1 VFSPFSGL
9 FDASETSD
17 PPLATASAAESM
29 PQSARICGKKRLAR
43 PFLSKVSGFSAAQ
56 SKTKG
61 ETGGVFKSAMLLFL
75 LLLVLFWAVVPG
87 LIAGW
92 MLHERGRRFWR
103 GLLVGAVCGP
113 LGILA
118 TLAFI
123 YFSDRR
129 GARTRRHGRGRAF
142 RVFYDVPVVGRLHV
156 STVWGLAGLATFLC
170 AWMVGGIAY
179 EVYRTDGGDA
189 LSAREASAGLQSDSK
204 PRASQAS
211 PAGAPASEVSDPKQ
225 TANAQSNSSAQLR
238 TSLMGNVA
246 AQPAQPADARAHNS
260 LTQPGQPATPGAPDA
275 SASVSRPGANAHAS
289 SSASVAA
296 NAPTP
301 APTAK
306 APVQGRESAV
316 AEATQALASRGHRV
330 HASVSGDAQT
340 STLSLSGATLTREA
354 GNQLLGNGRLRQAL
368 KSAGVRIVVMVN
380 GQESWT
386 YML

>member
-1 VFSPFSGL
+1 
-9 FDASETSD
+9 
-17 PPLATASAAESM
+17 
-29 PQSARICGKKRLAR
+29 
-43 PFLSKVSGFSAAQ
+43 
-56 SKTKG
+56 
-61 ETGGVFKSAMLLFL
+61 MLLFI

-92 MLHERGRRFWR
+92 MLHERGRSFWR
-103 GLLVGAVCGP
+103 GLLVGALCGP

-129 GARTRRHGRGRAF
+129 VARTRKQGHGRAF

-156 STVWGLAGLATFLC
+156 STVWALAGLATFLC
-170 AWMVGGIAY
+170 AWMIGGIAY
-179 EVYRTDGGDA
+179 EVYWTDRGDV
-189 LSAREASAGLQSDSK
+189 LDARDANAVLQSGSK
-204 PRASQAS
+204 SRSGQAAQAGEPAAADPRQ
-211 PAGAPASEVSDPKQ
+211 PTP
-225 TANAQSNSSAQLR
+225 AQSNTSSQAR
-238 TSLMGNVA
+238 TSLMGNIA
-246 AQPAQPADARAHNS
+246 AQPSQPGGGRADNS
-260 LTQPGQPATPGAPDA
+260 STQPGQPATRSVSDASTVAPRPASGAPEA
-275 SASVSRPGANAHAS
+275 SAGVGGT
-289 SSASVAA
+289 A

-306 APVQGRESAV
+306 APAQGRESAV
-316 AEATQALASRGHRV
+316 AEVTQSLAARGQRV

-354 GNQLLGNGRLRQAL
+354 GNQILGNARLRQAL
-368 KSAGVRIVVMVN
+368 KTAGVRIVVMVN

>member
-1 VFSPFSGL
+1 
-9 FDASETSD
+9 
-17 PPLATASAAESM
+17 
-29 PQSARICGKKRLAR
+29 
-43 PFLSKVSGFSAAQ
+43 
-56 SKTKG
+56 
-61 ETGGVFKSAMLLFL
+61 MLLFL

-92 MLHERGRRFWR
+92 MLHERGRSFGR
-103 GLLVGAVCGP
+103 GLLVGALCGP

-129 GARTRRHGRGRAF
+129 IARTRKHGRGRAF

-156 STVWGLAGLATFLC
+156 STVWALAGLATFLC
-170 AWMVGGIAY
+170 AWMIGGIVY
-179 EVYRTDGGDA
+179 EVYWTDRGETLDA
-189 LSAREASAGLQSDSK
+189 RDATAGLQSGSK
-204 PRASQAS
+204 SRSGQAAHAGE
-211 PAGAPASEVSDPKQ
+211 PAADPKQ
-225 TANAQSNSSAQLR
+225 PMPAQSNTSSQAR
-238 TSLMGNVA
+238 TSLMGNIA
-246 AQPAQPADARAHNS
+246 AQPSQPGGARADNS
-260 LTQPGQPATPGAPDA
+260 STQPGQPATPAGTDASTVAPRPAPGAPEA
-275 SASVSRPGANAHAS
+275 SAGVGGT
-289 SSASVAA
+289 A

-306 APVQGRESAV
+306 APAQGRESAV
-316 AEATQALASRGHRV
+316 AEVTQSLAARGHRV

-354 GNQLLGNGRLRQAL
+354 GNQILGNARLRQAL
-368 KSAGVRIVVMVN
+368 KSVGVRIVVMVN

>member
-1 VFSPFSGL
+1 M
-9 FDASETSD
+9 E
-17 PPLATASAAESM
+17 
-29 PQSARICGKKRLAR
+29 
-43 PFLSKVSGFSAAQ
+43 
-56 SKTKG
+56 
-61 ETGGVFKSAMLLFL
+61 LFL
-75 LLLVLFWAVVPG
+75 LLLALFWAVVPG

-92 MLHERGRRFWR
+92 MLHERGRSFWR

-129 GARTRRHGRGRAF
+129 AARTRKHGRGRAF

-156 STVWGLAGLATFLC
+156 STVWALAGLATFLC
-170 AWMVGGIAY
+170 AWMIGGIAY
-179 EVYRTDGGDA
+179 EVYRIEKGDT
-189 LSAREASAGLQSDSK
+189 LSASEASAGLQTDSK
-204 PRASQAS
+204 PRAGQTA
-211 PAGAPASEVSDPKQ
+211 PAGSPVLGASDPKQ

-238 TSLMGNVA
+238 TALMGNVA
-246 AQPAQPADARAHNS
+246 AQPSQPADARANNS
-260 LTQPGQPATPGAPDA
+260 MTQPGQPATQGAPDS
-275 SASVSRPGANAHAS
+275 SAVSPRADAGAAAS
-289 SSASVAA
+289 SSASGAA
-296 NAPTP
+296 NTPTP

-306 APVQGRESAV
+306 PSAQGRESAV
-316 AEATQALASRGHRV
+316 AEVTQSLAARGHRV
-330 HASVSGDAQT
+330 HASVSGDTQT

-354 GNQLLGNGRLRQAL
+354 GNQILGNGRLRQAL

>member
-1 VFSPFSGL
+1 M
-9 FDASETSD
+9 E
-17 PPLATASAAESM
+17 
-29 PQSARICGKKRLAR
+29 
-43 PFLSKVSGFSAAQ
+43 
-56 SKTKG
+56 
-61 ETGGVFKSAMLLFL
+61 LFL

-92 MLHERGRRFWR
+92 MLHERGRHFWR
-103 GLLVGAVCGP
+103 GLLVGVVCGP

-123 YFSDRR
+123 YFSDRKT
-129 GARTRRHGRGRAF
+129 ARKHKHGRGRAF

-156 STVWGLAGLATFLC
+156 STVWALAGLATFLC

-189 LSAREASAGLQSDSK
+189 LSARDASASLQTDSK
-204 PRASQAS
+204 PRVGQVA
-211 PAGAPASEVSDPKQ
+211 PAGQPVLGATDPKQ
-225 TANAQSNSSAQLR
+225 TASAQGNSSAQLR

-246 AQPAQPADARAHNS
+246 AQPPPPVDARANNS
-260 LTQPGQPATPGAPDA
+260 LTQPGQPSTPDA
-275 SASVSRPGANAHAS
+275 SGASTAAPRPDAGAPASSAPGASNT
-289 SSASVAA
+289 
-296 NAPTP
+296 PTP

-306 APVQGRESAV
+306 AAAQDRGSVV
-316 AEATQALASRGHRV
+316 AEVTQSLASRGHRV
-330 HASVSGDAQT
+330 HASLSGDAQT

-354 GNQLLGNGRLRQAL
+354 GNQVLGNGRLRQAL

>member
-1 VFSPFSGL
+1 
-9 FDASETSD
+9 
-17 PPLATASAAESM
+17 
-29 PQSARICGKKRLAR
+29 
-43 PFLSKVSGFSAAQ
+43 
-56 SKTKG
+56 
-61 ETGGVFKSAMLLFL
+61 MLLFL
-75 LLLVLFWAVVPG
+75 LLLVLFWAIVPG

-103 GLLVGAVCGP
+103 GLLVGAICGP

-129 GARTRRHGRGRAF
+129 AARTRKHGRGRAF

-156 STVWGLAGLATFLC
+156 STVWALAGLATFLC

-179 EVYRTDGGDA
+179 EVYSIDGADA
-189 LSAREASAGLQSDSK
+189 FNRRDAAAALQTDSK
-204 PRASQAS
+204 PRAGQTAQAGS
-211 PAGAPASEVSDPKQ
+211 PAPEASDPKQ
-225 TANAQSNSSAQLR
+225 TANAQGNGSAQLR

-246 AQPAQPADARAHNS
+246 SQAPQPADARANNS
-260 LTQPGQPATPGAPDA
+260 LTQPGRTATAGAPDA
-275 SASVSRPGANAHAS
+275 PTAVPRLDAGAPVSSTSGASNT
-289 SSASVAA
+289 
-296 NAPTP
+296 PTP

-306 APVQGRESAV
+306 APAQGRESAV
-316 AEATQALASRGHRV
+316 AEVTQSLASRGHRV
-330 HASVSGDAQT
+330 HASLSGDAQT

-354 GNQLLGNGRLRQAL
+354 GNQILGNGRLRQAL

>member
-1 VFSPFSGL
+1 
-9 FDASETSD
+9 
-17 PPLATASAAESM
+17 
-29 PQSARICGKKRLAR
+29 
-43 PFLSKVSGFSAAQ
+43 
-56 SKTKG
+56 
-61 ETGGVFKSAMLLFL
+61 MLLFL

-123 YFSDRR
+123 YFSDRCA
-129 GARTRRHGRGRAF
+129 ARTRKHGRGRAF

-156 STVWGLAGLATFLC
+156 STVWALAGLATFLC

-179 EVYRTDGGDA
+179 EVYRIDGGDA
-189 LSAREASAGLQSDSK
+189 LSTREASAGLQTDSK
-204 PRASQAS
+204 PRAVQTAQAGS
-211 PAGAPASEVSDPKQ
+211 PAPEASDPKQ

-246 AQPAQPADARAHNS
+246 AQPPQPADARANNS
-260 LTQPGQPATPGAPDA
+260 LTQPGQPATPGAPNASTAVPRPDA
-275 SASVSRPGANAHAS
+275 GAPVTSTSGASNT
-289 SSASVAA
+289 
-296 NAPTP
+296 PTP

-306 APVQGRESAV
+306 APAQGRESAV
-316 AEATQALASRGHRV
+316 AEVTQSLASRGHRV
-330 HASVSGDAQT
+330 HASISGDAQT

-354 GNQLLGNGRLRQAL
+354 GNQILGNGRLRQAL

>member
-1 VFSPFSGL
+1 M
-9 FDASETSD
+9 E
-17 PPLATASAAESM
+17 
-29 PQSARICGKKRLAR
+29 
-43 PFLSKVSGFSAAQ
+43 
-56 SKTKG
+56 
-61 ETGGVFKSAMLLFL
+61 LFL

-92 MLHERGRRFWR
+92 MLHERGRSFWR
-103 GLLVGAVCGP
+103 GLLVGAICGP

-123 YFSDRR
+123 YFSDRKA
-129 GARTRRHGRGRAF
+129 ARKHKHGHGRAF

-156 STVWGLAGLATFLC
+156 STVWALAGLATFLC

-179 EVYRTDGGDA
+179 EVYLTERGDT
-189 LSAREASAGLQSDSK
+189 LNAREASAGLQSDSK
-204 PRASQAS
+204 PRAGQTAQAGS
-211 PAGAPASEVSDPKQ
+211 TVLGAPDPKQ

-246 AQPAQPADARAHNS
+246 AQPSQPVDGRANNS
-260 LTQPGQPATPGAPDA
+260 PAQPGQPATPGAPDA
-275 SASVSRPGANAHAS
+275 STASTRTDAGAPAS
-289 SSASVAA
+289 SSASGTAG
-296 NAPTP
+296 APTP

-306 APVQGRESAV
+306 PSAQGRESAV
-316 AEATQALASRGHRV
+316 AEVTQTLASRGHRV

-354 GNQLLGNGRLRQAL
+354 GNQILGNGRLRQAL

>member
-1 VFSPFSGL
+1 
-9 FDASETSD
+9 
-17 PPLATASAAESM
+17 
-29 PQSARICGKKRLAR
+29 
-43 PFLSKVSGFSAAQ
+43 
-56 SKTKG
+56 
-61 ETGGVFKSAMLLFL
+61 MLLFL
-75 LLLVLFWAVVPG
+75 LLLVLFWAIVPG

-92 MLHERGRRFWR
+92 MLHERGRSFWR
-103 GLLVGAVCGP
+103 GLLVGVLCGP

-129 GARTRRHGRGRAF
+129 AARTRKHGRGRAF

-156 STVWGLAGLATFLC
+156 STVWALAGLATFLC
-170 AWMVGGIAY
+170 AWMIGGIAY
-179 EVYRTDGGDA
+179 EVYWMDRSETLDA
-189 LSAREASAGLQSDSK
+189 RDATAGLQSGSK
-204 PRASQAS
+204 ARSGQAAQTGE
-211 PAGAPASEVSDPKQ
+211 PAADPKQ
-225 TANAQSNSSAQLR
+225 PTPAQSNTSSQAR
-238 TSLMGNVA
+238 TSLMGNIA
-246 AQPAQPADARAHNS
+246 AQPSQPGGTRADNS
-260 LTQPGQPATPGAPDA
+260 STQPGQPSTPSVSDASTVAPRPASGAPEA
-275 SASVSRPGANAHAS
+275 SDGVGGT
-289 SSASVAA
+289 A

-306 APVQGRESAV
+306 APSQGRESAV
-316 AEATQALASRGHRV
+316 AEVTQSLAARGHRV

-354 GNQLLGNGRLRQAL
+354 GNQILGNARLRQAL